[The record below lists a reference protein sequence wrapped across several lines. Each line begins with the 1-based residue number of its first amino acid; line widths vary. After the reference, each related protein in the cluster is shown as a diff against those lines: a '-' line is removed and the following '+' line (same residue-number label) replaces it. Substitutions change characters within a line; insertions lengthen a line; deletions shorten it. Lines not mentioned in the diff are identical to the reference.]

1 MRPRAVGSSDSG
13 AVHSG
18 AGRLQ
23 AHYGLGI
30 HEGPVDQ
37 ETLVAVARQTA
48 YKKQNFAHHPF
59 SRGIVPSDRL
69 TSFDVKPVPPTHL
82 LCMTLV

>member
-1 MRPRAVGSSDSG
+1 MRPRAVGNSDSG

-37 ETLVAVARQTA
+37 ETLVAVARHRYVVELTRPDDSFHTPVAVGQE
-48 YKKQNFAHHPF
+48 
-59 SRGIVPSDRL
+59 RGPILHIVPL
-69 TSFDVKPVPPTHL
+69 TYDIYRCQTN
-82 LCMTLV
+82 